1 MFCNFYQPEDVFQT
15 FSEGNR
21 LTVECGLL
29 VLEEGDV
36 QDENDEVSEEDYLVL
51 VVQFKV
57 VFEVYFLYVDGWD
70 CFGPLT
76 PVQLYLFEFFEGEVP
91 LHILVVVF
99 IQYLLIFLQKFQ
111 FGFIGH
117 LHIKLSF
124 MTWEETPVQ
133 FSEGEPVVGN
143 LHFFD
148 NFPQSL
154 NVQPIENLPTGAR
167 DESFI
172 VSSQLWILSKQQIE
186 YTVIDK
192 LSIDIDYFPVGILG
206 GLVVVDDGFMKFRQ
220 FEFIFGIFCK
230 GFIVGEMLEMSV
242 TELVSYSA

>member
-1 MFCNFYQPEDVFQT
+1 MA
-15 FSEGNR
+15 
-21 LTVECGLL
+21 
-29 VLEEGDV
+29 
-36 QDENDEVSEEDYLVL
+36 
-51 VVQFKV
+51 
-57 VFEVYFLYVDGWD
+57 
-70 CFGPLT
+70 
-76 PVQLYLFEFFEGEVP
+76 
-91 LHILVVVF
+91 
-99 IQYLLIFLQKFQ
+99 
-111 FGFIGH
+111 
-117 LHIKLSF
+117 
-124 MTWEETPVQ
+124 WEETPVQ

-172 VSSQLWILSKQQIE
+172 VSSQLWIFSQQQIE

-220 FEFIFGIFCK
+220 FEFIFGIFGE

-242 TELVSYSA
+242 TELVCYCA

>member
-1 MFCNFYQPEDVFQT
+1 MQNED
-15 FSEGNR
+15 N
-21 LTVECGLL
+21 
-29 VLEEGDV
+29 
-36 QDENDEVSEEDYLVL
+36 EVSEEDYLVL
-51 VVQFKV
+51 VVQVKV
-57 VFEVYFLYVDGWD
+57 VLEVYFLYVDDWN

-111 FGFIGH
+111 FGFIRH

-124 MTWEETPVQ
+124 MTREETPVQ
-133 FSEGEPVVGN
+133 FSEGEPVVSN

-154 NVQPIENLPTGAR
+154 NVQPIENLPASAR

-172 VSSQLWILSKQQIE
+172 VSSQL
-186 YTVIDK
+186 
-192 LSIDIDYFPVGILG
+192 
-206 GLVVVDDGFMKFRQ
+206 
-220 FEFIFGIFCK
+220 
-230 GFIVGEMLEMSV
+230 
-242 TELVSYSA
+242 